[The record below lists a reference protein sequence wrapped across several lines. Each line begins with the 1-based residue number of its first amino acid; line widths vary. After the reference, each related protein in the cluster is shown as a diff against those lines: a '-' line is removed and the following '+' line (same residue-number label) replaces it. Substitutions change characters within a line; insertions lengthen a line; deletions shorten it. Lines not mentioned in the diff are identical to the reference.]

1 MALLPRRRFVL
12 QLAAFLPWPFVA
24 RRLHR
29 RAVADLDPRQL
40 RGLGSA
46 VLPSELGQDGVNRVV
61 TAFERWLEG
70 YREGVELVH
79 GYGTGE
85 LRRTGPSPALRWSA
99 QLRELDTSARKQGHS
114 FEQLGLDDRRLLITA
129 ALEGQRGSGLPPVD
143 RAPHLALGLL
153 AFFYDS
159 PEATDLC
166 YQARIGSNGCRPL
179 AGSPQRPLPLARRS

>member
-29 RAVADLDPRQL
+29 RAVADLDPQQL

-61 TAFERWLEG
+61 TAFERWLDG

-114 FEQLGLDDRRLLITA
+114 FELLGLDDRRVLITA

-179 AGSPQRPLPLARRS
+179 ADFPQRPLPLARRS